1 MIAASR
7 IAVLLPTT
15 ERLVEMGVRLAV
27 TIVVALLVLRLLF
40 IVVTRIEKFIVRAG
54 GTTHHAEQ
62 RAKTL
67 GSIMRSMSTAFTGL
81 GALIYGLEVLGLDIG
96 PLIAG
101 AGVLGVAIGFGAQ
114 TIIRDFLAGLFILAE
129 DQFAV
134 GEVVEVNGRPATVES
149 IGVRMTTLRDQDGYL
164 YFVPNGEMRII
175 TNRSR
180 GWNRAIVD
188 VIVHPDGDVD
198 RALAAC
204 RRVAEEFGAD
214 PEWKRRVLEP
224 VRVWGIESIAV
235 NEVRIRVTARTEPGA
250 AAAEVGRELR
260 LRLLHALAQARVGS
274 EVRDPRATEP
284 RTAAEPPM
292 ALT

>member
-7 IAVLLPTT
+7 IAVLLPST
-15 ERLVEMGVRLAV
+15 ERLAEMGVRLAV
-27 TIVVALLVLRLLF
+27 TIIVALLVLRLLF
-40 IVVTRIEKFIVRAG
+40 IVVTRIEKVIVRAG
-54 GTTHHAEQ
+54 GGTHHAEQ

-134 GEVVEVNGRPATVES
+134 GEVIEVNGRPATVES
-149 IGVRMTTLRDQDGYL
+149 ITVRTTTLRDQDGYL

-180 GWNRAIVD
+180 GWNRAIAD

-198 RALAAC
+198 GAIEAC
-204 RRVAEEFGAD
+204 RQVADQFSFD
-214 PEWKRRVLEP
+214 PEWRGRLLEP
-224 VRVWGIESIAV
+224 VRVWGVEGLAV
-235 NEVRIRVTARTEPGA
+235 NEVRIRVTARTRPGA
-250 AAAEVGRELR
+250 DAADVGRELR
-260 LRLLHALAQARVGS
+260 RRLLHALSRARVGG
-274 EVRDPRATEP
+274 EVRDPAATSQ
-284 RTAAEPPM
+284 RTMAEPPM
-292 ALT
+292 